1 MGSCLPMES
10 LPFLSTSLMFEFVLV
25 FIWSC
30 LCFILVWRFKFL
42 SAPNTFPQDVIVH
55 FLFSWQDLCLFN
67 LAWFGYV
74 VGFSKHFQIDSKKR
88 DPQTSKRDPEILW
101 VTSTLER
108 APEISKR
115 DPQTSKRGPEI
126 LRVASASERA
136 PEISKRAPEIFSALK
151 FTPAK
156 ACTYSARAGA
166 RWPANRAEDP
176 CWLVGLLA
184 GARAQG
190 SLHSPGV
197 SIISKNWVF
206 YKCWYE
212 R

>member
-1 MGSCLPMES
+1 MEAFGAIGPRGSCLPMES

-30 LCFILVWRFKFL
+30 SCIILMWRFKFL

-101 VTSTLER
+101 VTSTL
-108 APEISKR
+108 
-115 DPQTSKRGPEI
+115 
-126 LRVASASERA
+126 ERA